1 MENFKRVIMHK
12 LNDNNIHYY
21 VTEYNKEQFD
31 ENLKIILKDY
41 VCFNISPLNFLFT
54 SGFNFSEYTLKKIKE
69 TNNYDNVFPKTY
81 FLQNELYKITIVE
94 LLRKRNFV
102 EKRVRIET
110 IKGKPV
116 YGLYGLYGSK

>member
-12 LNDNNIHYY
+12 TNGNNTHYY

-31 ENLKIILKDY
+31 ENLKMILKDY
-41 VCFNISPLNFLFT
+41 VCFNIPSLTTILS

-81 FLQNELYKITIVE
+81 FLQNELCKISIVE
-94 LLRKRNFV
+94 LQRKNFV
-102 EKRVRIET
+102 EKRIRVET
-110 IKGKPV
+110 TWGKSV
-116 YGLYGLYGSK
+116 YGLYGLYSNR